1 MIPTCVRMV
10 LILSGDMRENA
21 GENTTENG
29 FNSVVAVFRVQ
40 LQWGECDPA
49 GIIFY
54 PTYFHWFDAA
64 TWNMFAEA
72 GYHAKRLRAEH
83 LAMPLVAASCEF
95 KHPAEQQDRAEV
107 RSRIL
112 RWGGKSFVVGHDVV
126 REDGTLLAKGSETR
140 VWGRYE
146 SGPGSSMKGQTIS
159 EELKAL
165 FRASPA
171 A

>member
-1 MIPTCVRMV
+1 MA
-10 LILSGDMRENA
+10 EN
-21 GENTTENG
+21 E
-29 FNSVVAVFRVQ
+29 FNSVVAVFHVQ

-54 PTYFHWFDAA
+54 PTYFRWFDAA
-64 TWNMFAEA
+64 TWNLFAQA
-72 GYHAKRLRAEH
+72 GYDAKRMRAEH
-83 LAMPLVAASCEF
+83 LAMPLVGADCQF
-95 KHPAEQQDRAEV
+95 KHPAQQQDRAEV

-126 REDGTLLAKGSETR
+126 REDGTRLAQGHETR

-146 SGPGSSMKGQTIS
+146 SGPGSPLKGQTIS

-165 FRASPA
+165 FRAR
-171 A
+171 